1 MTTIALAARVPLAHR
16 SALAFPQPPPLRRP
30 WAALAVRLRRL
41 VEPPRME
48 LRIDVNHPDERIEAE
63 LEALYLRLNTP
74 GDAINA
80 CTRLPAL
87 RPGLVFH
94 HREADGKHYLY
105 VEAPRAV
112 ASPVTPCSTA

>member
-1 MTTIALAARVPLAHR
+1 
-16 SALAFPQPPPLRRP
+16 
-30 WAALAVRLRRL
+30 
-41 VEPPRME
+41 ME